1 MVYAEVAKL
10 ELCQLDM
17 LLSDSEHS
25 RKIPCKCDS
34 PFGQVLVEIEED
46 YKAYPL
52 KNSNGSDSINI
63 TGF

>member
-1 MVYAEVAKL
+1 MVCAEVAKP

-17 LLSDSEHS
+17 LLSDSLEGFPVS
-25 RKIPCKCDS
+25 VILPL
-34 PFGQVLVEIEED
+34 GQVLVEIEED

>member
-1 MVYAEVAKL
+1 MVYAEVAKP

-17 LLSDSEHS
+17 LLSDSLERFPVS
-25 RKIPCKCDS
+25 VILPL
-34 PFGQVLVEIEED
+34 GQVLVEIEED
-46 YKAYPL
+46 YKVYPL